1 MQAVALLV
9 TFVLTAIVLQFCGF
23 LISQVVDQIWPAA
36 GLLTFLVCF
45 LAAYGIAW
53 PIAVRITEW
62 SIRRAGY
69 VVETEQ
75 SGGDARR
82 DSRASYLAERRDASR

>member
-9 TFVLTAIVLQFCGF
+9 TFVLTAIVLQFFGF
-23 LISQVVDQIWPAA
+23 LISQVIDQIWPAA

-45 LAAYGIAW
+45 IAAYGVAW

-62 SIRRAGY
+62 LIRRAGY

-75 SGGDARR
+75 SGGTARR
-82 DSRASYLAERRDASR
+82 DSHASYLAERRDASR